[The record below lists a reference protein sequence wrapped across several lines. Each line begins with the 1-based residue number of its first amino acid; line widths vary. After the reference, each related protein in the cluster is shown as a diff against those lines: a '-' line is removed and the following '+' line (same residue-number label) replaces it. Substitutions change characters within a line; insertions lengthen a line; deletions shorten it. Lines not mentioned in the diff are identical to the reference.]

1 MLVLGIESSCDDTSV
16 SVVSSEREILSN
28 VISSQI
34 RIHNTFG
41 GVVPEI
47 AAREHVNNIEFVY
60 KEAMAKANISINDID
75 AIAATC
81 GPGLIGGL
89 IVGATFAK
97 TLSVISNKPFYA
109 INHIEAHALSA
120 RLENPQLEFPY
131 LLLLASGGHCIICVV
146 HSAKNFEILGQTLDD
161 SLGEAF
167 DKVAKMLELNYPGG
181 PEVEKHAKTGITRYK
196 LPLPLC
202 DKNTCDM
209 SFSGL
214 KTAVR
219 NIIQSEKRLD
229 TTINDL
235 CRSFQET
242 VREVVY
248 KKCKLALQTVNVR
261 SIVVAGGVAA
271 NNRIRET
278 LTQLANENSISF
290 FAPTLKICT
299 DNAAMIAWNCIEN
312 INAGAN
318 TSDIKC
324 KPLPRWQLSTHKP
337 S

>member
-16 SVVSSEREILSN
+16 AVVSSERKVLSN
-28 VISSQI
+28 VVSSQI
-34 RIHNTFG
+34 ELHREFG

-47 AAREHVNNIEFVY
+47 AAREHISNIELVY
-60 KEAMAKANISINDID
+60 EEALRKTNISPDKID

-81 GPGLIGGL
+81 GPGLMGGL
-89 IVGATFAK
+89 IVGSTFAK
-97 TLSVISNKPFYA
+97 TLAVMLNKPFFP

-146 HSAKNFEILGQTLDD
+146 HGAKHFQVLGRTLDD

-167 DKVAKMLELNYPGG
+167 DKVAKMLGLKYPGG
-181 PEVEKHAKTGITRYK
+181 PEIEKHAKNGNMRYK

-202 DKNTCDM
+202 NRNTCDM

-219 NIIQSEKRLD
+219 NVIQSERLD
-229 TTINDL
+229 DVIINDV
-235 CRSFQET
+235 CCSFQQT
-242 VREVVY
+242 VCNIVY
-248 KKCKLALQTVNVR
+248 KKCKFALQSVDVK

-271 NNRIRET
+271 NMLIREK
-278 LTQLANENSISF
+278 LMILADEHNISF
-290 FAPTLKICT
+290 FIPSLKICT
-299 DNAAMIAWNCIEN
+299 DNAAMIAWNCVEN
-312 INAGAN
+312 LNAGFTEAN
-318 TSDIKC
+318 ISS
-324 KPLPRWQLSTHKP
+324 PLMPRWMLSK
-337 S
+337 